1 MRQKG
6 IYFVQRGP
14 SAIAFFSF
22 DDGRTRQVFQ
32 PQNSIPSFNPVLEVS
47 EEVSENEDLLICG
60 LIQQSEDEVM
70 LVDF

>member
-1 MRQKG
+1 
-6 IYFVQRGP
+6 VQRGP

-32 PQNSIPSFNPVLEVS
+32 PQDSIPSFNPVL
-47 EEVSENEDLLICG
+47 EVSENEDLLICG